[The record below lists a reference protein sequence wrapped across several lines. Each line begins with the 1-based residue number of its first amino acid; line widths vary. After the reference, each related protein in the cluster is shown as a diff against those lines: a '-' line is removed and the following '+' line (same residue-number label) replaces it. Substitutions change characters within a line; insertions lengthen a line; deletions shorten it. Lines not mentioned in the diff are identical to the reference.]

1 MHLLFSPGEAS
12 HSCPAVAGRETHIE
26 DDGGVAGPVVDV
38 AGGGVDE
45 ENLAVRPDSV
55 T

>member
-12 HSCPAVAGRETHIE
+12 HFSPAVTGRETHIE